1 MNRTIEQ
8 HMTNASAVSTPSV
21 FGSVGT
27 DLGRFIAD
35 KLGEVETFLDVA
47 VTQAKRLPN
56 ESSHHL
62 LNAGG
67 KRVRPILVFLA
78 AQYGDPDRQEV
89 VKAAAATEMIHLAT
103 LYHDDVMDDAP
114 VRRGATAAHLVW
126 TNSVAI
132 LTGDVLFARA
142 SQLSSELGP
151 RAVLLQSETFER
163 LVIGQLAEF
172 AGPEEGADPVEHY
185 ITVLAD
191 KTGSLIAAAVEFG
204 LLTSGAPEEYVAP
217 MREYGEK
224 VGVAFQLI
232 DDVIDLTSTGET
244 SGKTPGTDLREGV
257 VTLPVLY
264 VQDAA
269 DSGDAGAK
277 RVVDLLEAD
286 LSSDQALEAAR
297 SALAAHPVTERVRQ
311 EAHRWAGEAIAA
323 LEVLPAGKVKDGLV
337 DFARSVVDRAS

>member
-8 HMTNASAVSTPSV
+8 DMTNAHRTFAPSE
-21 FGSVGT
+21 S
-27 DLGRFIAD
+27 DLGAFIAER
-35 KLGEVETFLDVA
+35 LLEVENFLDVA
-47 VTQAKRLPN
+47 VTQASRLPN

-67 KRVRPILVFLA
+67 KRARPVLVLLA
-78 AQYGDPDRQEV
+78 AQFGDPTRPEV
-89 VKAAAATEMIHLAT
+89 VKAAAAVELTHLAT

-142 SQLSSELGP
+142 SVLSSELGP

-163 LVIGQLAEF
+163 LVLGQLAEF
-172 AGPEEGADPVEHY
+172 SGPEDGTDPVEHY
-185 ITVLAD
+185 LTVLAD

-204 LLTSGAPEEYVAP
+204 LLTSGAPEDLVP
-217 MREYGEK
+217 VMREYGEK
-224 VGVAFQLI
+224 VGVAFQLA
-232 DDVIDLTSTGET
+232 DDIIDLTSTGDA

-264 VQDAA
+264 VREAA
-269 DSGDAGAK
+269 EAGDSAAAE
-277 RVVDLLEAD
+277 VVELLDSD
-286 LSSDQALEAAR
+286 LSSDEALEAAR
-297 SALAAHPVTERVRQ
+297 SALAAHPVTERVRA
-311 EAHRWAGEAIAA
+311 EALRWADEAIAA
-323 LEVLPAGKVKDGLV
+323 LDTLPAGEVKDGLV
-337 DFARSVVDRAS
+337 DFARQSVSRVG